1 MERDGLGVSKQHHT
15 QSGIE
20 ILGSS
25 FIDNRLLSVFYHV
38 VVVVVSLYSV
48 LLCCVALRAKGIH
61 NLKMSK
67 YCVGLQV

>member
-1 MERDGLGVSKQHHT
+1 MERDGTGVSKQHHT

-38 VVVVVSLYSV
+38 VVVVSLSLYSV
-48 LLCCVALRAKGIH
+48 VLRCVACKGH
-61 NLKMSK
+61 P
-67 YCVGLQV
+67 